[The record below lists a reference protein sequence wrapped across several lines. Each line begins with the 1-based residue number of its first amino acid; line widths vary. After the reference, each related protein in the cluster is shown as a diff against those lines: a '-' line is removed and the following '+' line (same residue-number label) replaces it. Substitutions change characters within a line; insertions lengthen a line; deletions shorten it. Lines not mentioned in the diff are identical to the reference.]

1 VPRPY
6 NARMRF
12 ALLAA
17 ALAAAAFLFNAVHVH
32 AASAASSY
40 TGRTPGRTL
49 YLSTSLRRHY
59 QQRLA
64 WEASRR
70 RSVVRLALRQRGVPY
85 VWGGSSRRG
94 FDCSGLIRWVYGHVG
109 MSLPHYTYTQA
120 HYGYPVGRWSL
131 RPGDVVFFHGRA
143 HVGLYIGGGRVVHAP
158 HPGARVRV
166 ASIRYI
172 GGFAGAR
179 RLIPD
184 Y

>member
-1 VPRPY
+1 
-6 NARMRF
+6 MRF

-17 ALAAAAFLFNAVHVH
+17 AVAAGALLFAVVH
-32 AASAASSY
+32 PASAASVQA
-40 TGRTPGRTL
+40 GRSSARTL
-49 YLSTSLRRHY
+49 FLSTSLRRHY

-70 RSVVRLALRQRGVPY
+70 RSVVRLALRQRGIPY
-85 VWGGSSRRG
+85 IWGGASRRG
-94 FDCSGLIRWVYGHVG
+94 FDCSGLVRWVYGHVG
-109 MSLPHYTYTQA
+109 MSLPHYTYTMA
-120 HYGYPVGRWSL
+120 HFGYPVGRWSL
-131 RPGDVVFFHGRA
+131 RPGDVVFFHSRA

-166 ASIRYI
+166 ASIAWI